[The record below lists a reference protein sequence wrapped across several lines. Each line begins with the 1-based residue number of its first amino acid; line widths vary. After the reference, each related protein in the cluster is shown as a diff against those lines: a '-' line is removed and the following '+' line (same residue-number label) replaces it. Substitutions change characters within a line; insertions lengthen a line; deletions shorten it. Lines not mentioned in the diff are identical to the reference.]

1 MIARAWQGSA
11 CRSNTAMHTTLPFW
25 MTPIQIIRR
34 CAPGMHDP
42 RHTIPRVCAHLR
54 AQLNTTPL
62 TIAALDAEIH
72 TLTAALGALRA
83 TPDRY
88 RDTIESL
95 PTADMQ
101 ALGLRFV
108 EAICASGASRP
119 SDRFGHRLCVA
130 LLLLTMSD
138 AADTAAEIA
147 VELGRPWAEANPLQF
162 VYASV
167 LYAIATRYT
176 PTAADVVQHIV
187 EGRSYVQSL
196 SFGEIACLVWLVQA
210 TRHEASADNELD
222 SLFLDVLPL
231 RADDFECFIDYGP
244 LETARRKRTI

>member
-1 MIARAWQGSA
+1 M
-11 CRSNTAMHTTLPFW
+11 M
-25 MTPIQIIRR
+25 PIQVIHRR
-34 CAPGMHDP
+34 APGMHDP
-42 RHTIPRVCAHLR
+42 RYTIPRACAHL
-54 AQLNTTPL
+54 AVQLDTTPL
-62 TIAALDAEIH
+62 IIAELDAEIH

-95 PTADMQ
+95 PTPDLQ
-101 ALGLRFV
+101 AIGLRFI
-108 EAICASGASRP
+108 EAIRAPGASRP

-147 VELGRPWAEANPLQF
+147 AELGRPWAEANPVQL

-167 LYAIATRYT
+167 LYAIATRYL
-176 PTAADVVQHIV
+176 PTVTDVVQHIA
-187 EGRSYVQSL
+187 EGRSHSQSL

-210 TRHEASADNELD
+210 TRQAVSSDNALD
-222 SLFLDVLPL
+222 PLFLDVLPL
-231 RADDFECFIDYGP
+231 RADDFECFIDYRP
-244 LETARRKRTI
+244 LETERRRRTI